1 MVTTKPNGNF
11 NGTLHH
17 KGESSEY
24 YVEQSERRP
33 RRQRVL
39 AIILVALTPLFVA
52 YAIVDLPRA
61 NVQATVVG
69 SAPVLSESP
78 DARGITVSYVWKG
91 VPTTTAIYVDSTV
104 DAAAKYP
111 VGSTVWVRAKVADD
125 FYDTSSAELPVDQA
139 VGGTFLAVVSL
150 LSAAFLW
157 RAARRNEKR
166 GPLTGQVFLDPR

>member
-33 RRQRVL
+33 HRQRVL
-39 AIILVALTPLFVA
+39 AIALVALTPLFVA
-52 YAIVDLPRA
+52 YAIVDLPRP

-69 SAPVLSESP
+69 TAPVLSESP

-91 VPTTTAIYVDSTV
+91 VSTTTAIYVDSTV

-111 VGSTVWVRAKVADD
+111 VGSTVGVHASVDE
-125 FYDTSSAELPVDQA
+125 YDGSPHAALPVNQM
-139 VGGTFLAVVSL
+139 VGGLFLAVVAL

-157 RAARRNEKR
+157 RAARRNDER
-166 GPLTGQVFLDPR
+166 GPLSGQVYLDPR

>member
-11 NGTLHH
+11 HGTLHH

-33 RRQRVL
+33 RRQRIL
-39 AIILVALTPLFVA
+39 AIALVALTPLFVA

-78 DARGITVSYVWKG
+78 DARGITVSYVWQG

-104 DAAAKYP
+104 DVPATYP
-111 VGSTVWVRAKVADD
+111 VGSVIWVHASVDKYDGGPRAA
-125 FYDTSSAELPVDQA
+125 LPVNQL
-139 VGGTFLAVVSL
+139 VGGLFLAVVAL
-150 LSAAFLW
+150 VSAMFLW
-157 RAARRNEKR
+157 RSARRNELR
-166 GPLTGQVFLDPR
+166 GPLSGQVYLDPR